1 MVGVRVIVGVL
12 VGARVRV
19 GIRVIVTVRDG
30 VGLGPSVAV
39 LLGQAVM
46 VLVGEP
52 EDSWVSVTTST
63 KVTAVGEYAGIG
75 VDDGISDAIAPRSSV
90 ATRDGVGSTG
100 SANCPQALKPNT
112 TMLKTNPKISG
123 PNFLQYLVKI
133 DEPETVVSIGRVIR
147 VL

>member
-1 MVGVRVIVGVL
+1 MVGVRVIVGVW

-19 GIRVIVTVRDG
+19 GIRVIVAVRDG

-52 EDSWVSVTTST
+52 EDGAVSGAIST
-63 KVTAVGEYAGIG
+63 KVTVVGEFSG
-75 VDDGISDAIAPRSSV
+75 VGGDDGASDAVMPRFNV
-90 ATRDGVGSTG
+90 ATREGVGSTG
-100 SANCPQALKPNT
+100 SVNCPQALRPNT
-112 TMLKTNPKISG
+112 TMLKANPKTSG
-123 PNFLQYLVKI
+123 PNFLQYLVKT
-133 DEPETVVSIGRVIR
+133 DEPETVVSKGRVMR